1 MNDWQQIVTEINCA
15 EACINGCALGDDCPH
30 LEERQKASNFIQET
44 SLDAML
50 QMAEAR
56 LERLRKEHAAGQ

>member
-15 EACINGCALGDDCPH
+15 EACINGCVLGDDCPH

-56 LERLRKEHAAGQ
+56 LERLRKEHAARQ

>member
-1 MNDWQQIVTEINCA
+1 MTEINCA
-15 EACINGCALGDDCPH
+15 EACVNGCVLGNDCPH
-30 LEERQKASNFIQET
+30 LEERKKASAFIQET

-56 LERLRKEHAAGQ
+56 LERLRNEHTAKQ